1 MLMVVVM
8 AMLMM
13 MVMVV
18 MIRYGYGNF
27 GKLWGLCIFIGGWM
41 NYAQQ
46 PLLAL
51 AYELGSFYYIDLAQ
65 VACMLVLSVYP
76 LFLYHRL
83 QSPRLET

>member
-1 MLMVVVM
+1 
-8 AMLMM
+8 
-13 MVMVV
+13 
-18 MIRYGYGNF
+18 
-27 GKLWGLCIFIGGWM
+27 M